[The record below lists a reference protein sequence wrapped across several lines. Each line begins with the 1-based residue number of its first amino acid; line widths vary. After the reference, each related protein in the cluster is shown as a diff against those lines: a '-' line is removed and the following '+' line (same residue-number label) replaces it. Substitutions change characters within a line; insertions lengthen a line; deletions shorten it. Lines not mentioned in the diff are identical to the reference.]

1 MEHIENYWVIN
12 ALVAHF
18 AVGGEGEAEGDTRKI
33 SGVLLSLPVPLFL
46 QALFFQKLY
55 EILGRQGSPRSELRS
70 KI

>member
-1 MEHIENYWVIN
+1 MEHIENYRVIN

-46 QALFFQKLY
+46 RALFF
-55 EILGRQGSPRSELRS
+55 
-70 KI
+70 